1 MPDRFDLVQAFK
13 DLDEGTIT
21 PRTYLEL
28 HAHMIRDGSAWSVPG
43 RWGRTAVGL
52 IEGGYITSTGEITQK
67 GRDAVIDAEEGQ
79 DAEKAREEALAKSQE
94 AQEDTAQE
102 QRELWEASDNLRG
115 GPFGIVPPEVD
126 DEIELE
132 PRPRPYG
139 TV

>member
-1 MPDRFDLVQAFK
+1 MPDRFDVVQAFT

-43 RWGRTAVGL
+43 RFGRTAAGL
-52 IEGGYITSTGEITQK
+52 IEGGYITSAGEITQK

-102 QRELWEASDNLRG
+102 DTAQEQRELWEASDDLRG
-115 GPFGIVPPEVD
+115 GPFGIVPPEVG
-126 DEIELE
+126 DEIE
-132 PRPRPYG
+132 
-139 TV
+139 